1 MGVQK
6 VVQAVVVQVVQVA
19 VGQVAVVQVVQ
30 VAAVQVVQAAV
41 VQVVQVAA
49 VQVESPVAAV
59 QVESPVAGAEV
70 ETTAHLGAEEV
81 EVAVAVDYQ
90 CSNFCK
96 QVSVRTDIQRRH
108 APNNLRPGKMD
119 HNCPRA
125 GVRTSCCC
133 WSTNSESILLA
144 FHMVRQ

>member
-6 VVQAVVVQVVQVA
+6 VVQVAVVQVVQVA
-19 VGQVAVVQVVQ
+19 VGQVAVVQAVQ

-41 VQVVQVAA
+41 VQVVQ
-49 VQVESPVAAV
+49 VAAV

>member
-1 MGVQK
+1 M
-6 VVQAVVVQVVQVA
+6 AVVQVVQVA
-19 VGQVAVVQVVQ
+19 VAQVESPVAVAQVESP
-30 VAAVQVVQAAV
+30 VAV
-41 VQVVQVAA
+41 
-49 VQVESPVAAV
+49 VQVESPVAVA
-59 QVESPVAGAEV
+59 QVESPVAVAVAETTAHLEAEV

-119 HNCPRA
+119 HNCQPA

-133 WSTNSESILLA
+133 CCCWNTNSESILLA